1 MIAKLRRVL
10 IYARFS
16 SGAAGHDS
24 PTETHAYQLASEL
37 TAA

>member
-10 IYARFS
+10 IYARFT
-16 SGAAGHDS
+16 GVAAGQAS
-24 PTETHAYQLASEL
+24 PSETHAYHLASEF